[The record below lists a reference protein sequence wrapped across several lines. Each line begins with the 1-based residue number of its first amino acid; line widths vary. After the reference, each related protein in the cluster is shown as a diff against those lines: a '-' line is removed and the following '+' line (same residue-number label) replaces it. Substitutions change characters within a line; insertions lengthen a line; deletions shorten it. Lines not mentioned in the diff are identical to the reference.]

1 MPTKTKEPEVKPE
14 IKEPNR
20 TPEINPDRVL
30 SPEKLCPGQKKE
42 IERVVRDI

>member
-1 MPTKTKEPEVKPE
+1 MPETITKPRTEPE
-14 IKEPNR
+14 IKEPVK

-42 IERVVRDI
+42 IERVVREI